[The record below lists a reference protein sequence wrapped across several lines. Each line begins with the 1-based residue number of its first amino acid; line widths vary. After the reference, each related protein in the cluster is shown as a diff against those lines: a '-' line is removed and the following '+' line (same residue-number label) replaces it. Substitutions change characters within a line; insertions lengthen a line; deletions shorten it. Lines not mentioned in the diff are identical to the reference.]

1 MAYNLALT
9 NTSALTTIADGT
21 ADTNSSSLTLVG
33 KNYPGYGVFLNE
45 NFIYLL
51 ENFANGTSPTKPL
64 PGQLWWDSSNKAL
77 KVNAAAT
84 KNDNAVWKI
93 ISGGASGTSAP
104 VAPIVGDL
112 WWDSGNSQLKVYNGS
127 TWVTIG
133 PAFTTSTGQSGA
145 IPGTIAGTDAVQHVI
160 VKFFIANQLVAILS
174 KDSTFT
180 PAVAEVVALFPTI
193 KPGFNL
199 SNTTQPSLVYYGDSN
214 SALNLNVSGTL
225 VPSSRFLRNDQP
237 LNITQQISAQTD
249 AGFSLGASGQGLI
262 SIAGGQLTIKSVQVG
277 QDIALRNS
285 AGTAGLVM
293 NGTSSLVTVISDPV
307 SGLGIATKNY
317 VDTANTSQTNA
328 VDYKIS
334 TANTSQTMAVDYK
347 ITTANTAQT
356 NSVDY
361 KITTANTAQ
370 TNSVD
375 YKITTANTA
384 QTNSVDYKI
393 TTANVSLK
401 SYVDYQLTLPTTGV
415 TTANAAMKSYVD
427 YQLTQPTTGITTANA
442 AMKSYVDVRVVNGTA
457 NITTANIF
465 ASVDNVSNIGSPTS
479 KYYNVHATTFR
490 GTSINAQY
498 ADLAENYTA
507 DAEYAPGTV
516 VVFGG
521 DKEVT
526 ISTTSHDTRV
536 AGVVST
542 KPAYLM
548 NSESSGVAVAL
559 TGKTPC
565 RVRGPVGKGDLL
577 VTSDVPGVAQKL
589 TESVMGSVIGKSM
602 ENIADANIHTV
613 DVAVGRF

>member
-21 ADTNSSSLTLVG
+21 ADTTSTSLTLVG

-45 NFIYLL
+45 NLVYLL
-51 ENFANGTSPTKPL
+51 ENFANGTAPTTPL

-145 IPGTIAGTDAVQHVI
+145 IPSTIAGTDAVQHVI

-180 PAVAEVVALFPTI
+180 PAVAEVAALFPTV

-199 SNTTQPSLVYYGDSN
+199 SNTTNPSLVYYGDSN

-225 VPSSRFLRNDQP
+225 IPSSRFLRNDQA
-237 LNITQQISAQTD
+237 LNITQQISVQSDSGIAI
-249 AGFSLGASGQGLI
+249 GASGQGLI
-262 SIAGGQLTIKSVQVG
+262 SIAGGQLTIKSVAAG
-277 QDIALRNS
+277 QDIVLRNS
-285 AGTAGLVM
+285 AGTAGLTM
-293 NGTSSLVTVISDPV
+293 NGTSSLVTVASDPV
-307 SGLGIATKNY
+307 AGLGIATKNY
-317 VDTANTSQTNA
+317 VDTANTAQTA
-328 VDYKIS
+328 TVDYKIS
-334 TANTSQTMAVDYK
+334 TANVG
-347 ITTANTAQT
+347 
-356 NSVDY
+356 
-361 KITTANTAQ
+361 
-370 TNSVD
+370 
-375 YKITTANTA
+375 
-384 QTNSVDYKI
+384 
-393 TTANVSLK
+393 LK
-401 SYVDYQLTLPTTGV
+401 SYLDYQLTQPTTGV
-415 TTANAAMKSYVD
+415 TTANAAMKTYVD
-427 YQLTQPTTGITTANA
+427 
-442 AMKSYVDVRVVNGTA
+442 SFVVNSTN

-465 ASVDNVSNIGSPTS
+465 AAVNNVSNIGSAS
-479 KYYNVHATTFR
+479 NKYYNVHATTFR
-490 GTSINAQY
+490 GTSVSAQY

-507 DAEYAPGTV
+507 DADYAPGTV

-526 ISTTSHDTRV
+526 ISTTNHDTRV

-548 NSESSGVAVAL
+548 NSESMGVAVAL

-565 RVRGPVGKGDLL
+565 RVRGPVAKGDLL
-577 VTSDVPGVAQKL
+577 VSSDDAGVAQRL
-589 TESVMGSVIGKSM
+589 VNSVLGSVIGKSM
-602 ENIADANIHTV
+602 QHIADAEIHTI

>member
-361 KITTANTAQ
+361 KITTAN
-370 TNSVD
+370 
-375 YKITTANTA
+375 
-384 QTNSVDYKI
+384 
-393 TTANVSLK
+393 VSLK

-542 KPAYLM
+542 KPAYLK

>member
-361 KITTANTAQ
+361 KITTAN
-370 TNSVD
+370 
-375 YKITTANTA
+375 
-384 QTNSVDYKI
+384 
-393 TTANVSLK
+393 VSL
-401 SYVDYQLTLPTTGV
+401 
-415 TTANAAMKSYVD
+415 KSYVD